1 MFIFIISSAETDPT
15 TINCLNVNVL
25 ETKKQELEEDNN
37 ILRIKLEFL
46 LEMLAQVTAEDQLQ
60 QTSNT

>member
-1 MFIFIISSAETDPT
+1 MFIFIISSEETDAT
-15 TINCLNVNVL
+15 AINCLNVNVL

-46 LEMLAQVTAEDQLQ
+46 LEMLAQVTAEDRLQ